1 MEITKQNQPSGLG
14 GWLILAGIN
23 IVFSIY
29 LTTRTVVESYNSI
42 MLSGI
47 YTALTSPESSSY
59 HSGFKFCFI
68 FEITLNITFI
78 LLFIYLAYLF
88 FTKNYKL
95 PKVFIFIRIM
105 CVVFIIVDIFITIS
119 VFDVSVIDQEVIK
132 DLVGAIIQCMIC
144 IPYFRKSERVKNTF
158 VQGKHKNFI
167 ADKNTVTE

>member
-29 LTTRTVVESYNSI
+29 LTTKTVVESYI
-42 MLSGI
+42 YIIQSGVF
-47 YTALTSPESSSY
+47 TAFTSPESSSY
-59 HSGFKFCFI
+59 HSGFKFGFI
-68 FEITLNITFI
+68 FEMTLNITFI

-119 VFDVSVIDQEVIK
+119 IFDVSAIDLQIII
-132 DLVGAIIQCMIC
+132 DLVGVIIQCMIC
-144 IPYFRKSERVKNTF
+144 IPYFLKSERVKNTF

>member
-1 MEITKQNQPSGLG
+1 MEITKQNQPTGLG

-68 FEITLNITFI
+68 FEIALNITFI

-88 FTKNYKL
+88 FTKNYKF

>member
-59 HSGFKFCFI
+59 HSGFKFGFI
-68 FEITLNITFI
+68 FEMTLNITFI

-88 FTKNYKL
+88 FTKNYKF

>member
-68 FEITLNITFI
+68 FEIALNITFI

-88 FTKNYKL
+88 FTKNYKF

>member
-68 FEITLNITFI
+68 FEIALNITFI

-88 FTKNYKL
+88 FTKNYKF

-119 VFDVSVIDQEVIK
+119 VFDVSVIDQEVII

>member
-1 MEITKQNQPSGLG
+1 M
-14 GWLILAGIN
+14 
-23 IVFSIY
+23 
-29 LTTRTVVESYNSI
+29 
-42 MLSGI
+42 
-47 YTALTSPESSSY
+47 
-59 HSGFKFCFI
+59 
-68 FEITLNITFI
+68 TLNITFI

-88 FTKNYKL
+88 FTKNYKFH
-95 PKVFIFIRIM
+95 KVFIFIRIM

>member
-29 LTTRTVVESYNSI
+29 LTTKTVVESYI
-42 MLSGI
+42 YIIQSGVF
-47 YTALTSPESSSY
+47 TAFTSPESSSY
-59 HSGFKFCFI
+59 HSGFKFGFI
-68 FEITLNITFI
+68 FEMTLNITFI

-88 FTKNYKL
+88 FTKNYKF

-158 VQGKHKNFI
+158 VRGKHKNFI

>member
-68 FEITLNITFI
+68 FEIALNITFI

-88 FTKNYKL
+88 FTKNYKF

-119 VFDVSVIDQEVIK
+119 VFDVSVIDREVII

-158 VQGKHKNFI
+158 VQGKHKKFYCR
-167 ADKNTVTE
+167 